1 MTEHG
6 VLDGVRI
13 LDFTRAMAG
22 PYGTMVMADFGADVI
37 RIEGLDAGEGVISDR
52 GSGVTLI
59 NGESPMFMTYNRN
72 KRSLCIDLKSA
83 EGKAVVDRLISKADI
98 LIQNFRP
105 AVADRMGI
113 GWDKACK
120 LNPRLIYVSIN
131 GFGSKGPWKDRPG
144 IDVVLQALSG
154 VMSVTGEADGE
165 PVLCGVPVADFNTA
179 MISVQGMLLAL
190 LNRSITGRGQ
200 HVEVPMLAVCMM
212 SLAHQLGPYF
222 ATGVNPPR
230 RGSQH
235 GQYVPFQAFKTSDGY
250 GIGGVVREKH
260 WKPFCEIVGIQELFD
275 DPRYARNHN
284 RVAHRDELLAKVTPH
299 FLHKTT
305 AEWEA
310 LFGEVSIP
318 FGAVNSFSDALESE
332 QAKANDMITSIRHP
346 IAGDFR
352 MVAPVLRL
360 SDSPGRV
367 VRPAPLL
374 GEHSREVLR
383 DFGIPEAEVDQLVK
397 AGHVSTATSFAQS
410 NTDKGSHPAL
420 EE

>member
-1 MTEHG
+1 MDHA
-6 VLDGVRI
+6 VLKGVRI

-37 RIEGLDAGEGVISDR
+37 RVEGLDAGEGVISDR

-72 KRSLCIDLKSA
+72 KRSLCIDLRHPESQA
-83 EGKAVVDRLISKADI
+83 ILDRLIGKADI

-105 AVADRMGI
+105 SVADRMGI
-113 GWDKACK
+113 GWERSSN

-154 VMSVTGEADGE
+154 VMSVTGEPDRE
-165 PVLCGVPVADFNTA
+165 PVLSGVPVADFSTA
-179 MISVQGMLLAL
+179 MVSVQGMLLAL
-190 LNRSITGRGQ
+190 IDRSITGRGQ
-200 HVEVPMLAVCMM
+200 HVEVPMLAVCLM

-222 ATGVNPPR
+222 ATGINPTR

-235 GQYVPFQAFKTSDGY
+235 SQYVPFQAFKTKDGY

-260 WKPFCEIVGIQELFD
+260 WHPFCQIVGINELAG
-275 DPRYARNHN
+275 DPRFARNVD
-284 RVAHRDELLAKVTPH
+284 RVARREELVALVAPH
-299 FLHKTT
+299 FLERTT

-310 LFGEVSIP
+310 AFGAASIA

-332 QAKANDMITSIRHP
+332 QARANDMITSIRHP

-352 MVAPVLRL
+352 MVAPVLKL
-360 SDSPGRV
+360 SESPGAVTRA
-367 VRPAPLL
+367 APLL
-374 GEHSREVLR
+374 GEHTLGVLA
-383 DFGIPEAEVDQLVK
+383 DFGFDQREIDRLVEKGLVRAAE
-397 AGHVSTATSFAQS
+397 VSTA
-410 NTDKGSHPAL
+410 
-420 EE
+420 